1 MSSTRII
8 SEDSLQAL
16 AARALQSYGLA
27 ATDAMDAARVLVLA
41 DLFGLATHGVM
52 RVQSYGERLAI
63 GGIDP
68 AAVVKVERRSSAI
81 AMVDGANG
89 VGTLVG
95 MRALEAAMEG
105 ARETGVG
112 VAFARHSNH
121 FGPIASYAWIAQEK
135 GFASIIGSNAS
146 LTIAPSGGSD
156 TRLGNNPL
164 GLCVPNPQGDPVMLD
179 MAMSVVARAKIRQ
192 ALARGEAIPDTWATD
207 AAGRKTT
214 DPAAALDGILLPVG
228 GYKGYG
234 LALMVDMFAGL
245 LSGAAYLTH
254 VKSWVDEPEAPQNL
268 GHFFILI
275 DTGRLGLPDLAAR
288 VADFAAILHAS
299 PPVDPTAPVQLPGE
313 REVRR
318 MKAQRREGM
327 AIDAQVLAFVE
338 ERAGR
343 VPLPPVTR
351 AG

>member
-1 MSSTRII
+1 MLATRNIA
-8 SEDSLQAL
+8 EAALHSLAT
-16 AARALQSYGLA
+16 RALQSYGLGA
-27 ATDAMDAARVLVLA
+27 QDASDAARILVLA
-41 DLFGLATHGVM
+41 DLFGVSTHGVM
-52 RVQSYGERLAI
+52 RVQTYGERLEI

-68 AAVVKVERRSSAI
+68 GAQVKVERKSSAI

-121 FGPIASYAWIAQEK
+121 FGPIASYAWIAQEQ

-146 LTIAPSGGSD
+146 LTIAPTGGSD
-156 TRLGNNPL
+156 TRLGNNPF
-164 GLCVPNPQGDPVMLD
+164 GICVPNPGGDPVMLD

-192 ALARGEAIPDTWATD
+192 ALARGESIPDTWATD
-207 AAGRKTT
+207 AEGRKTT
-214 DPAAALDGILLPVG
+214 DPKAALDGILLPVG

-245 LSGAAYLTH
+245 LSGAAFLTH
-254 VKSWVDEPEAPQNL
+254 VKSWVDEPDVPQNL

-275 DTGRLGLPDLAAR
+275 DTARLGLPDLAAR
-288 VADFAAILHAS
+288 VTDFAAILHAS
-299 PPVDPTAPVQLPGE
+299 PPVDPKVPVQLPGE
-313 REVRR
+313 REIRR
-318 MKAQRREGM
+318 MQAQHAGGIEL
-327 AIDAQVLAFVE
+327 DATVLAFIE

-343 VPLPPVTR
+343 LP
-351 AG
+351 A

>member
-1 MSSTRII
+1 MPQIRNIA
-8 SEDSLQAL
+8 EDVLHKL
-16 AARALQSYGLA
+16 ATRALQSYGLA
-27 ATDAMDAARVLVLA
+27 ANDAADAARVLVLA
-41 DLFGLATHGVM
+41 DLFGVSTHGVM
-52 RVQSYGERLAI
+52 RVQSYGERLEI

-68 AAVVKVERRSSAI
+68 KADVKVERKSSAI

-95 MRALEAAMEG
+95 MRALAAAIEG

-121 FGPIASYAWIAQEK
+121 FGPIASYAWIAQEQ

-146 LTIAPSGGSD
+146 LTIAPTGGSD

-164 GLCVPNPQGDPVMLD
+164 GLCVPNPSGDPVMLD

-192 ALARGEAIPDTWATD
+192 ALARGESIPDTWATD
-207 AAGRKTT
+207 AEGRTTT
-214 DPAAALDGILLPVG
+214 DPKTALDGILLPVG

-245 LSGAAYLTH
+245 LSGAAYLSH
-254 VKSWVDEPEAPQNL
+254 VKSWVDEPDVPQNL

-275 DTGRLGLPDLAAR
+275 DTARLGLPDLAAR
-288 VADFAAILHAS
+288 VTDFAAILHAS
-299 PPVDPTAPVQLPGE
+299 PPVDPAVPVQLPGE
-313 REVRR
+313 REIRR
-318 MKAQRREGM
+318 MKAQRRDGIEL
-327 AIDAQVLAFVE
+327 DAKVLAFVE

-343 VPLPPVTR
+343 VP
-351 AG
+351 A

>member
-1 MSSTRII
+1 MPQTRTIT
-8 SEDSLQAL
+8 EAALLAL
-16 AARALQSYGLA
+16 ATRALQSYGLGA
-27 ATDAMDAARVLVLA
+27 QDASDAARILVLA
-41 DLFGLATHGVM
+41 DLFGVSTHGVM
-52 RVQSYGERLAI
+52 RVQTYGERLEI

-68 AAVVKVERRSSAI
+68 NAQVKVERKSSAI

-95 MRALEAAMEG
+95 MRALDAAIEG

-121 FGPIASYAWIAQEK
+121 FGPIASYAWIAQEQ

-146 LTIAPSGGSD
+146 LTIAPTGGSD

-164 GLCVPNPQGDPVMLD
+164 GICVPNPGGDPVMLD

-192 ALARGEAIPDTWATD
+192 ALARGESIPDTWATD
-207 AAGRKTT
+207 AEGRKTT
-214 DPAAALDGILLPVG
+214 DPKAALDGILLPVG

-245 LSGAAYLTH
+245 LSGAAFLTH
-254 VKSWVDEPEAPQNL
+254 VKSWVDEPEVPQNL

-275 DTGRLGLPDLAAR
+275 DTARLGLPDLAAR
-288 VADFAAILHAS
+288 VTDFAAILHAS
-299 PPVDPTAPVQLPGE
+299 PPVDPRVPVQLPGE
-313 REVRR
+313 REIRR
-318 MKAQRREGM
+318 MQAQRAGGIEL
-327 AIDAQVLAFVE
+327 DAAVLTFIE

-343 VPLPPVTR
+343 VP
-351 AG
+351 A